1 MAMMQRYA
9 GIVSARLPPSK
20 VRSVTVSNIKNPTKI
35 NAGAVAKDGMEV
47 NNGENKVA
55 SRNKTP
61 VVHAVS
67 PVRPPTATP
76 EEDSTKVVVVEVPR
90 IAPAEVAMASDNNA
104 GLIFGSFPFSS
115 SIFAFVLTPINV
127 PNVSNKSTN
136 RKENTIT
143 IKLKMPTA

>member
-1 MAMMQRYA
+1 M
-9 GIVSARLPPSK
+9 
-20 VRSVTVSNIKNPTKI
+20 RSVTVSNIKNPTKI

>member
-1 MAMMQRYA
+1 MMQRYA
-9 GIVSARLPPSK
+9 GIVSARLSPSK

-104 GLIFGSFPFSS
+104 G
-115 SIFAFVLTPINV
+115 
-127 PNVSNKSTN
+127 
-136 RKENTIT
+136 
-143 IKLKMPTA
+143 